1 MLTND
6 NYRRLV
12 DDEQMIEYIR
22 SFRKTD
28 TLDIYKN
35 PPTAEEVVKHIEFV
49 AKNEETFVSFIL
61 LCDRLDRNDKAFT
74 NLTTYHGLITSKDRQ
89 EYTNQKE
96 YVDLFNSSLKEDGTI
111 QGILKD
117 AIDYENKDKRDGK
130 LLKI

>member
-6 NYRRLV
+6 NYRKLV

-22 SFRKTD
+22 SFRETD
-28 TLDIYKN
+28 TLSTEKN
-35 PPTAEEVVKHIEFV
+35 PPTTEEVVKHIEFV
-49 AKNEETFVSFIL
+49 TKNEETFVSFIL
-61 LCDRLDRNDKAFT
+61 LCDRLDRKDKAFI
-74 NLTTYHGLITSKDRQ
+74 NLTTYHSLIISKDRQ

-111 QGILKD
+111 QEILKD

>member
-1 MLTND
+1 MLS
-6 NYRRLV
+6 Y
-12 DDEQMIEYIR
+12 DEYCKFVGDEKMIEYIR
-22 SFRKTD
+22 SFREMELKKD
-28 TLDIYKN
+28 Q
-35 PPTAEEVVKHIEFV
+35 PTPKEVVKHIEFF
-49 AKNEETFVSFIL
+49 AKDEETFVSFRL
-61 LCDRLDRNDKAFT
+61 LCDRLDRKEKAFI

-117 AIDYENKDKRDGK
+117 AINYENKDKRDGK

>member
-1 MLTND
+1 MLTNS
-6 NYRRLV
+6 NYRKLV

-22 SFRKTD
+22 SFRETD
-28 TLDIYKN
+28 TLSIYKN
-35 PPTAEEVVKHIEFV
+35 PPTTEEVIKHIEFV

-61 LCDRLDRNDKAFT
+61 LCDRLDRKDKAFI
-74 NLTTYHGLITSKDRQ
+74 NLTAYHGLITSKDRQ
-89 EYTNQKE
+89 EYTNRKD

-117 AIDYENKDKRDGK
+117 AINYENKDKRDGK

>member
-1 MLTND
+1 MLS
-6 NYRRLV
+6 Y
-12 DDEQMIEYIR
+12 DEYCKFVGDEKMIEYIR
-22 SFRKTD
+22 SFREMELKKD
-28 TLDIYKN
+28 Q
-35 PPTAEEVVKHIEFV
+35 PTPKEVVKHIEFV
-49 AKNEETFVSFIL
+49 AKDEETFVSFIL
-61 LCDRLDRNDKAFT
+61 LCDRLDRKDKAFI

-117 AIDYENKDKRDGK
+117 AINYENKDKRDGK